1 MTPTPP
7 GLDTA
12 MKLVSEAF
20 VPLGCVTG
28 ANPDG
33 ESFGFSVVDGD
44 GDTLL
49 SVAQV
54 SPEDY
59 ADDTRLAAV
68 IGQAR
73 RDLEERGCRLEPWSP
88 ALRDDTGI
96 PETTPNY

>member
-1 MTPTPP
+1 MTTTPLT
-7 GLDTA
+7 LDQA

-33 ESFGFSVVDGD
+33 ESFGFSVT
-44 GDTLL
+44 DTEGNALL

-54 SPEDY
+54 PVEDY
-59 ADDTRLAAV
+59 RDGDRLGAV
-68 IGQAR
+68 IGRAR
-73 RDLEERGCRLEPWSP
+73 EDLESRGCHLQPWAPRLGD
-88 ALRDDTGI
+88 ATGI